1 MHLVMVDL
9 SDDFDTNR
17 CINVKYRYTNT
28 AKHKTYVKTYLS
40 VLQLTTDSSGN
51 SYLQRSY

>member
-40 VLQLTTDSSGN
+40 VL
-51 SYLQRSY
+51 